1 MRILAIDPGM
11 MNGWARWED
20 DDLTDY
26 GEMDHEEFATDVF
39 QSLTLLGPWDAVV
52 CEDYLITIQT
62 LKKTRQLYSL
72 HLIGFFKYLCRIMD
86 IPFILQTPAE
96 AKSFSTND
104 KLKALGWYFPTP
116 DGHQND
122 AIRHLMLYL
131 VNEKQIPLGRFLNGA
146 G

>member
-1 MRILAIDPGM
+1 MKIFSVDPGM
-11 MNGWARWED
+11 GTGWAFWD
-20 DDLTDY
+20 DGLLASF
-26 GEMDHEEFATDVF
+26 GETDHEQFSKDIDQWFARLDV
-39 QSLTLLGPWDAVV
+39 VV
-52 CEDYLITIQT
+52 CEDYIITPQT